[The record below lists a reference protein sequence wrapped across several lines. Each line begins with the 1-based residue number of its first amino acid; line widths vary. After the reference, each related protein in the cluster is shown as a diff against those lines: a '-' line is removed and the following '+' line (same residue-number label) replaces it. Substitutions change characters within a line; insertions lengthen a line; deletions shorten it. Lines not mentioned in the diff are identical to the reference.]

1 LVERRIW
8 DAEAAGSNPV
18 TLIME
23 YTIEELEMMENCIRD
38 IAESM
43 RFYGSYSEYKESRQ
57 WTDLANKIKSD
68 IEEKRQGQSYT

>member
-1 LVERRIW
+1 MVERLVW
-8 DAEAAGSNPV
+8 DQEAAGSNPV

-38 IAESM
+38 RAESM
-43 RFYGSYSEYKESRQ
+43 RFYGSHSEYKESRQ

-68 IEEKRQGQSYT
+68 IEEKREGQSYT